1 MDVDSS
7 TAAAPTGGPAK
18 TAAAKKGGKATA
30 VQETKKKTKTTK
42 TTDDEES
49 AEEPLTVSYEDY
61 RKISNTL
68 VAHLKDYEASEE
80 EESGGTLSLPTVLL
94 SLLLLTRHTI
104 HDTTHAPP
112 HTTRHM
118 RAGLT
123 REDLVSWYVEQKADG
138 LNSEEELKR
147 TARTARLIVDRLVT
161 RDGAL
166 LEDKSGVLAVH
177 PSFLDD

>member
-1 MDVDSS
+1 M
-7 TAAAPTGGPAK
+7 
-18 TAAAKKGGKATA
+18 
-30 VQETKKKTKTTK
+30 
-42 TTDDEES
+42 
-49 AEEPLTVSYEDY
+49 
-61 RKISNTL
+61 
-68 VAHLKDYEASEE
+68 
-80 EESGGTLSLPTVLL
+80 
-94 SLLLLTRHTI
+94 
-104 HDTTHAPP
+104 TH
-112 HTTRHM
+112 
-118 RAGLT
+118 AGLT